1 MSDPASESGSDG
13 GGGASPDILQRL
25 AQLESIFRFSND
37 GIFLFDPDLNEILDV
52 NPRACQ
58 MLGYTKEEFFS
69 LPVSV
74 IFPDHM
80 ARLQAFALSVAERG
94 RGWIDEVVCQTRT
107 GDLLDVELSAS
118 ESDPAPGHPSCIIAL
133 LRDISERK
141 AAAADAEASLREKEV
156 LLKEIHHRVKNNLQ
170 IVPSLVD
177 LQATQCVDAQAM
189 AMLRECGNRVR
200 SMAIIHEKLYET
212 HDLARIAFA
221 EYVHTLISELL
232 RSHGKSDSEIAVEIE
247 TNQISLDVNV
257 VVPCGLILNELVSN
271 SLKYA
276 WSAGPQM
283 APSAGAIIQV
293 ELAVSSPGRL
303 AMRIA
308 DNGCGLP
315 ESVDLTNSSTLGLR
329 LVSSLVRQL
338 DGSIDVDK
346 AGGTSYVVEFAAEK
360 GSRRNRT

>member
-1 MSDPASESGSDG
+1 MNEPASETGPGNEPSLD
-13 GGGASPDILQRL
+13 PDALHRL
-25 AQLESIFRFSND
+25 AQLESIFLFSND

-80 ARLQAFALSVAERG
+80 ARLQAFALSLAEAG

-118 ESDPAPGHPSCIIAL
+118 ESNHAPGQPSCIIAL

-141 AAAADAEASLREKEV
+141 AAAGRAEASLHEKEV
-156 LLKEIHHRVKNNLQ
+156 LLREIHHRVKNNLQ
-170 IVPSLVD
+170 IVSSLID
-177 LQATQCVDAQAM
+177 LQATKCDDPEAL

-200 SMAIIHEKLYET
+200 SMAIIHEKLYQT
-212 HDLARIAFA
+212 HDLARIAFDA
-221 EYVHTLISELL
+221 YVGTLISELF
-232 RSHGKSDSEIAVEIE
+232 RSHGAAESEIQVEID
-247 TNQISLDVNV
+247 TNQISLDINSA
-257 VVPCGLILNELVSN
+257 VPCGLIVNELVSN

-276 WSAGPQM
+276 WSGGGSPDRGATLQVQL
-283 APSAGAIIQV
+283 ASASAGQ
-293 ELAVSSPGRL
+293 LAL
-303 AMRIA
+303 RIA

-315 ESVDLTNSSTLGLR
+315 GPVDLTNSSTLGLR

-338 DGSIDVDK
+338 DGEIEVDTS
-346 AGGTSYVVEFAAEK
+346 AGTSYTIEFPAER
-360 GSRRNRT
+360 GSLAKVD